1 MNDNATHVS
10 PESCSAIIPLHP
22 DTTSTF
28 YDLPKLCPIPNGPA
42 LSFLIDFL
50 QAGGMMPECGRS
62 HNVRYLK
69 TTNEKHQPCVCR
81 ESKNARSPSLRISVD
96 KEEFFARLNGNN
108 VWVEKLLLY
117 LLAERN
123 RQNNPDK
130 LGFPLKVLVD
140 AGLYST
146 VNNARRGLN
155 AWVEFQAHLTV
166 EQADKNGTYHGGSLF
181 TACAITANYVTLTP
195 NTAVDCLSDYF
206 TFLPSFTFSL
216 SAGAFVLLHYIFSLA
231 RQNTAQISKKGSFTL
246 SLRAICTRLGLPTP
260 EDVPNRKYRERIR
273 HPIESAVSEI
283 NASAAH
289 FVDGNLALAI
299 DAPDGRIHEWLDGY
313 LKIQMDGAYAESF
326 NKIAASRTCKMTRFA
341 DAKEKEAAKIA
352 ARAECKKTKAPDPV
366 RSVS

>member
-181 TACAITANYVTLTP
+181 TACDIKSNYVTLTRS
-195 NTAVDCLSDYF
+195 TAVDFLSDYF
-206 TFLPSFTFSL
+206 TFLPSFAFSL
-216 SAGAFVLLHYIFSLA
+216 SGGAFVLLHYVFSLA
-231 RQNTAQISKKGSFTL
+231 RQKTAQIAEKGGFTL
-246 SLRAICTRLGLPTP
+246 FLRGICERMELPP
-260 EDVPNRKYRERIR
+260 PDNVPNRKYRERIR

-283 NASAAH
+283 NAAAVG
-289 FVDGNLALAI
+289 FVDGTLALEI
-299 DAPDGRIHEWLDGY
+299 VAPDGRIHEWLDGY

-326 NKIAASRTCKMTRFA
+326 NKIAASRTCKMTRFT

-352 ARAECKKTKAPDPV
+352 ARAESKKKKAPDPV